1 MSAIQRRE
9 RIWAGTQERLP
20 DERTDAENA
29 REEFIKATE
38 KAWKRPDSGQ
48 HKENQP

>member
-9 RIWAGTQERLP
+9 RIWAGTEKRLP
-20 DERTDAENA
+20 GERSDAENA
-29 REEFIKATE
+29 REEFIKSTE
-38 KAWKRPDSGQ
+38 QAWKKPASGQ